1 MYHILIKRGGMELR
15 YYKYF
20 LAVAEELHFGRAAAR
35 VHIAQPALSIQIR
48 ELERMVGG
56 PLFERTSRNVKLTKA
71 GEFLQRE
78 ARLVL
83 DQEQRV
89 FRKVSR
95 MLRGEAGVLNLAYT
109 GSAVFSGLMG
119 EVIKKYRAE
128 YPEVEVR
135 LREMDPNRQLR
146 ELANR
151 SLQAGFLT
159 ASFLSPPQEL
169 KMVVLKSWPML
180 LALPADHRLAGQKKI
195 RLDMLQGEDFIG
207 YAGEDY
213 EGGAMLGFIA
223 GFKPKISFEA
233 SSIIIM
239 TALVEAGLGLALVPE
254 WLNRSAVKFNVVYKS
269 VAEITARMNYSL
281 AYRADTEDAVLKSFL
296 NSLPLC

>member
-1 MYHILIKRGGMELR
+1 MELR

-35 VHIAQPALSIQIR
+35 LHIAQPALSIQIR

-56 PLFERTSRNVKLTKA
+56 PLFERTSRNVKLTDA
-71 GEFLQRE
+71 GLFLRQE

-83 DQEQRV
+83 DQEQRA

-95 MLRGEAGVLNLAYT
+95 MLRGEAGVLNLGYT
-109 GSAVFSGLMG
+109 GSAVFSGLLG
-119 EVIKKYRAE
+119 EVLNKYRAD

-135 LREMDPNRQLR
+135 LREVDPNRQLS

-151 SLQAGFLT
+151 SLHAGFMT
-159 ASFLSPPQEL
+159 ASFLSPPKEIR
-169 KMVVLKSWPML
+169 MHPLKSWPMR
-180 LALPADHRLAGQKKI
+180 LALPAGHHLARKRKI
-195 RLDMLQGEDFIG
+195 NLEMLRNEDFIG

-213 EGGAMLGFIA
+213 QGGAMLGFIA
-223 GFKPKISFEA
+223 GFKPRISFEA

-239 TALVEAGLGLALVPE
+239 TAMVEAGLGLALVPE
-254 WLNRSAVKFNVVYKS
+254 WLEREAIKFNIVYKS
-269 VAEITARMNYSL
+269 VAEITARMDYIL
-281 AYRADTEDAVLKSFL
+281 AVRADADEAVLKSFMAA
-296 NSLPLC
+296 LPVS